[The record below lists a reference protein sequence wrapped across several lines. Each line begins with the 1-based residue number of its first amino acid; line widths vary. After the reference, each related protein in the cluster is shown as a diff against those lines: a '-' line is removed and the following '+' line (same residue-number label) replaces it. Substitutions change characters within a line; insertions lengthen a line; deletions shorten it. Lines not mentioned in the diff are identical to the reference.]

1 MRTFKRICTMLLS
14 LALLTGLNL
23 AAPNL
28 IALAAGS
35 VTYDGNAQKFI
46 FAPGSEYSPTDLFT
60 KFKNVMPGDSLT
72 EQLVIRNNATDS
84 TDIRVYMRSLGAQ
97 KDTDDFL
104 AQLSLTVQQNGDS
117 KLFEAPA
124 NETAQLTDWVCLGT
138 IYSGGE
144 IALDVTLNVPI
155 TMGNDYQDN
164 IGYIDW
170 QFKIEE
176 LPIEP
181 DNPQP
186 DKPQPPIETEGLQ
199 PPETG
204 DTSNVML
211 YIVLACVAGAAFLLL
226 IKRRCKKRY
235 NAT

>member
-1 MRTFKRICTMLLS
+1 MRILKKIRTMLLS
-14 LALLTGLNL
+14 LALLTGLSL
-23 AAPNL
+23 AASNL
-28 IALAAGS
+28 TALAAGS

-60 KFKNVMPGDSLT
+60 EFKNVMPGDSLT
-72 EQLVIRNNATDS
+72 EQIIIRSDAADGA
-84 TDIRVYMRSLGAQ
+84 DIRVYMRSLGAQ

-124 NETAQLTDWVCLGT
+124 NETAQLTDWVYLGT
-138 IYSGGE
+138 VYSGGE

-155 TMGNDYQDN
+155 TMGNEYQDN

-176 LPIEP
+176 IPQEP
-181 DNPQP
+181 EPSEEPSEEPEEPGNMNIPQ
-186 DKPQPPIETEGLQ
+186 
-199 PPETG
+199 TG
-204 DTSNVML
+204 DTSNLPL
-211 YIVLACVAGAAFLLL
+211 YIILACAAALALIGLLVF
-226 IKRRCKKRY
+226 IRRKKSED
-235 NAT
+235 N

>member
-1 MRTFKRICTMLLS
+1 MTTFKRICTMLLS
-14 LALLTGLNL
+14 LALFTGLNL

-28 IALAAGS
+28 TTFAAGS

-46 FAPGSEYSPTDLFT
+46 FAPGSQYSPTDLFT
-60 KFKNVMPGDSLT
+60 KFKNIMPGDSLT
-72 EQLVIRNNATDS
+72 EQLVIRNDAADS
-84 TDIRVYMRSLGAQ
+84 ADIRVYMRSLGAQ
-97 KDTDDFL
+97 KGTDDFL
-104 AQLSLTVQQNGDS
+104 AQISLTVQQNGDS

-124 NETAQLTDWVCLGT
+124 NETAQLTDWVYLGT
-138 IYSGGE
+138 VYSGGE

-186 DKPQPPIETEGLQ
+186 DEPQPPIESEGVQ
-199 PPETG
+199 SPETG

-211 YIVLACVAGAAFLLL
+211 YIVLACVAGVVFLLL
-226 IKRRCKKRY
+226 IKRCCKKRY
-235 NAT
+235 NAA